1 MNYQLKNEDVVVTI
15 DTFGAEMTSIKDKN
29 MKEYMWCGDK
39 KYWGRHSPVLFP
51 IVGRLKDDKYTY
63 EGKEYNMG
71 QHGFARDME
80 FRCTKHTDSEVWFEL
95 EANEDTLE
103 KYPFNFKLE
112 IGYKLVNNNINII
125 WKVTSMEK
133 ENAMY
138 FSIGAHPA
146 FLCPIDSE
154 SDKTEYSILMNGDDK
169 VIYYFLNPQ
178 NGLLCDKEYELKLE
192 HGNHRLEEG
201 FFDTSAYI
209 IENSQVNSVS
219 LVKPNGKAYITVKF
233 DAPLVGI
240 WSPEKKDAP
249 FVCIEPWYG
258 RCDKENFEGTLDQRE
273 WGNTLNPGEVFE
285 RAYVISVLAE

>member
-63 EGKEYNMG
+63 EGKEYNMR

-112 IGYKLVNNNINII
+112 IGYKLVNNNIKII

-146 FLCPIDSE
+146 FWCPIDSE

-169 VIYYFLNPQ
+169 VNYYFLNPQ

-201 FFDTSAYI
+201 F
-209 IENSQVNSVS
+209 
-219 LVKPNGKAYITVKF
+219 
-233 DAPLVGI
+233 
-240 WSPEKKDAP
+240 
-249 FVCIEPWYG
+249 
-258 RCDKENFEGTLDQRE
+258 
-273 WGNTLNPGEVFE
+273 
-285 RAYVISVLAE
+285 